1 MLEINQKNFELFKE
15 QIDSAV
21 KLTSSSIDGSD
32 AARQTLAAMNSLSQK
47 IDGNMSSGQLDPSA
61 AAPSASGEHQI
72 EVINIS

>member
-21 KLTSSSIDGSD
+21 KLTSSSIDVDGSD

-61 AAPSASGEHQI
+61 AAPSA
-72 EVINIS
+72 

>member
-21 KLTSSSIDGSD
+21 KLTSSSIDVDGSD

-47 IDGNMSSGQLDPSA
+47 IDGNMSSG
-61 AAPSASGEHQI
+61 
-72 EVINIS
+72 